1 MNGALES
8 SSDREGEV
16 TVSLKGKISLISL
29 KLDYWKF
36 ADCCYVID
44 SKLAMPACKRSFLI
58 ISKGNFHPKVE
69 NWVKKSAQRAQ
80 KSPNND

>member
-16 TVSLKGKISLISL
+16 TVSLKGKISFISL

-36 ADCCYVID
+36 ADCCYRLKV
-44 SKLAMPACKRSFLI
+44 
-58 ISKGNFHPKVE
+58 GNVG
-69 NWVKKSAQRAQ
+69 
-80 KSPNND
+80 